1 MTYALSTVLRL
12 AEKPLALARPKP
24 TAQSLQVLMTVFP
37 AAQVQASPDAGRKL
51 NISKRLILTPNMA
64 GFSRH

>member
-1 MTYALSTVLRL
+1 
-12 AEKPLALARPKP
+12 
-24 TAQSLQVLMTVFP
+24 MTVFP